1 LTFTYQTSRLSV
13 DEVFSDTQ
21 ETEILVSITELLTS
35 KVVENLPPY
44 FRNINSILDAQEWF
58 NKMVSE
64 SRLFMVKDTGTNT
77 IIGFVFV
84 FVGNNADAHI
94 GYLLGESYWGKGY
107 ATELLK
113 GLIDFIKHE
122 NKIKRLIAGVA
133 TNNIVSSKLL
143 DKLGF
148 VKSASENNET
158 VFYEYQLPPT

>member
-13 DEVFSDTQ
+13 VEVVSGTQ
-21 ETEILVSITELLTS
+21 ETDILVSITKLLTP
-35 KVVENLPPY
+35 KVVESLPPY
-44 FRNINSILDAQEWF
+44 FRNINSLTDAQDWF
-58 NKMVSE
+58 NKMASE
-64 SRLFMVKDTGTNT
+64 SRLFMVMYPSTDM

-84 FVGNNADAHI
+84 FVENDVDAHI

-122 NKIKRLIAGVA
+122 NKIQRLIAGVA

-143 DKLGF
+143 HKLSF
-148 VKSASENNET
+148 VKLASENNET
-158 VFYEYQLPPT
+158 VFYEYQLSQA